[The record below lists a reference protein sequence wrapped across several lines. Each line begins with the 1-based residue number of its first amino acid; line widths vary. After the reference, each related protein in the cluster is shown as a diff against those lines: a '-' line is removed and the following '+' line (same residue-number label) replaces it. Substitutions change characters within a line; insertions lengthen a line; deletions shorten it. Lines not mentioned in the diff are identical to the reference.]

1 MLRQKN
7 QQSVYDQIGVRSAQ
21 LLMDLHKLN
30 SQKTEDT
37 YLFSKMFIETV

>member
-21 LLMDLHKLN
+21 PLMDLHKLRVCILN
-30 SQKTEDT
+30 SSE
-37 YLFSKMFIETV
+37 IR